1 MASEFVPN
9 SSGLYS
15 DASEMGVSMR
25 MSMLVQQE
33 EERMRIESDTSR
45 AAIVLSSQLDKV
57 SGLQIIKCIKHI
69 GDRGARIV
77 SVMHEEPLMYGTSVQ
92 FMQRMVN
99 DGVMLH
105 IHNVISNKVNKPI
118 SYIIK
123 LLSYCQEID
132 RSLIYEYDRQEFKR
146 GGYLRLGGYGAH
158 ITVSEKS
165 DERVELLCEPE
176 LRLEAIDKRRT
187 FNRMENLKHMYMNIE
202 DIWVARVKNFQTTQE
217 CLLVALDLFSLKY
230 YTIPRIFQRVTK
242 ISKGTVH
249 DVAFCSGLFTTAWL
263 NGAPIG
269 AKSYEPRPFA
279 YFFVNKSGSAPVMV
293 EMFPPGSEIM
303 NLQPKYSANVVA
315 TSGSLA
321 GVINTISDKYH
332 VSVMDIWM
340 DRGLRVRVT
349 GMRAGMT
356 AEDVEVEQEA
366 LKRMRNIKIDAKVKE
381 LYGEV
386 QRGKR
391 NCRGRRGRGRG
402 GRDGRGRGGSS
413 SEDST
418 TSGVYSD
425 SSTQRHG
432 LKNRKS
438 H

>member
-1 MASEFVPN
+1 
-9 SSGLYS
+9 
-15 DASEMGVSMR
+15 
-25 MSMLVQQE
+25 MLVQQE

-45 AAIVLSSQLDKV
+45 AAIVLSSELNKV
-57 SGLQIIKCIKHI
+57 SEMYVIKCIEHI
-69 GDRGARIV
+69 GDKNVRIV

-92 FMQRMVN
+92 FMQRMMD
-99 DGVMLH
+99 DGIMLH
-105 IHNVISNKVNKPI
+105 IHNVISSKVNKPI

-123 LLSYCQEID
+123 LLSYCQELD
-132 RSLIYEYDRQEFKR
+132 RTLIYEYDRQEFKR

-165 DERVELLCEPE
+165 DDRVELLCEPE
-176 LRLEAIDKRRT
+176 LRLEAVDKRRT
-187 FNRMENLKHMYMNIE
+187 YNQMENLKHMYMDVK

-230 YTIPRIFQRVTK
+230 YIIPRIFQRITK
-242 ISKGTVH
+242 ISRGTVH
-249 DVAFCSGLFTTAWL
+249 DIAFCSGLFTTAWL

-279 YFFVNKSGSAPVMV
+279 YFFMNKSGSAPVMV
-293 EMFPPGSEIM
+293 EIFPPGSEIM
-303 NLQPKYSANVVA
+303 NLQPKYSAEVIA

-332 VSVMDIWM
+332 VGVMDIWM

-356 AEDVEVEQEA
+356 VEDIEVEQEA
-366 LKRMRNIKIDAKVKE
+366 LRRMRNMKIDARVKE
-381 LYGEV
+381 MCSEV
-386 QRGKR
+386 QQNKNCRG
-391 NCRGRRGRGRG
+391 RGRRGRGRG
-402 GRDGRGRGGSS
+402 RGQRGARGERSKTS

-425 SSTQRHG
+425 SSTQKRG